1 MDVCLVRKMKY
12 PSGLVFWAFLSPLA
26 LLADA
31 STPIVSADRV
41 FEEQGGFVEV
51 EAEHFYRQTLTD
63 KRRWYITH
71 AGQEPLQEPDGDPS
85 HPAGASGDTYIE
97 VLPDTRRT
105 HDDELIKGENFSN
118 EPGKL
123 AVLHYRVK
131 INNPGR
137 YYVWVSAFSTG
148 TEDNGIH
155 VGLDGD
161 WPESGQRMQW
171 CKGKN
176 RWRWE
181 SRQRSR
187 EQHCGEPYKI
197 YLDIESAG
205 EHDIQF
211 SMREDGFEF
220 DRFVLTK
227 ERELPASYTEPFY
240 AD

>member
-1 MDVCLVRKMKY
+1 MCKMKY
-12 PSGLVFWAFLSPLA
+12 LSGLVFLAFLSPLLSA
-26 LLADA
+26 ADPA
-31 STPIVSADRV
+31 APIVSIDRV

-51 EAEHFYRQTLTD
+51 EAEQFYKQTLTD
-63 KRRWYITH
+63 VRRWYITH
-71 AGQEPLQEPDGDPS
+71 AEQEPVQQPDGDPS
-85 HPAGASGDTYIE
+85 HPAGASGGAYIE
-97 VLPDTRRT
+97 ILPDTRRT
-105 HDDELIKGENFSN
+105 HDDELVHGENFSN
-118 EPGKL
+118 EAGKL

-148 TEDNGIH
+148 SEDNGIH
-155 VGLDGD
+155 VGINGE

-181 SRQRSR
+181 SMQRTK

-197 YLDIESAG
+197 YLDIEQAG

-220 DRFVLTK
+220 DRFILTQ